1 MVDLAI
7 WIPVF
12 IVSILVLIKA
22 AEYFTKSAEQIGLA
36 FRLPQFIIGVTIVAI
51 GTSLPEIISSVFAV
65 VRNSSEIVIGNVIGS
80 NVANIFL
87 VLGTAVLVSK
97 KLILKYNIIHIDL
110 PLLLGSTFLL
120 VLTTMDGIFNIYEGI
135 LCLCGFFVYILH
147 AVTAEKEIKKIT
159 MGKIQKEN
167 KKRVRLRVKPIII
180 LILSGFFIYIGAKY
194 SIESVI
200 ALSELL
206 TVGKEAIAASAVAI
220 GTSLPEMIV
229 SITAARK
236 GNPEIAIG
244 NILGSNIFNV
254 LAVMG
259 IPVLF
264 GPIHIPQNMITFG
277 LPILIIA
284 TFLFTF
290 MAWDREIRRFEG
302 CFLIIFYAFFIGKL
316 FNIF

>member
-1 MVDLAI
+1 MVNLAI

-12 IVSILVLIKA
+12 IVSIAILIKA
-22 AEYFTKSAEQIGLA
+22 SEYFTKSAEQIGLS
-36 FRLPQFIIGVTIVAI
+36 FGLPQFIIGVTIVAI
-51 GTSLPEIISSVFAV
+51 GTSLPEIISSIFAV
-65 VRNSSEIVIGNVIGS
+65 LRNSSEIVIGNVVGS
-80 NVANIFL
+80 NIANIFL
-87 VLGTAVLVSK
+87 VLGVAVLINK
-97 KLILKYNIIHIDL
+97 KLVLKYNIIHIDL

-147 AVTAEKEIKKIT
+147 AITAEKEIKKIT
-159 MGKIQKEN
+159 GKKKQQLN
-167 KKRVRLRVKPIII
+167 KKRVKLRIKSIIV
-180 LILSGFFIYIGAKY
+180 LIISGFFIYIGAKY

-206 TVGKEAIAASAVAI
+206 TIGKEAIAASAVAI

-259 IPVLF
+259 IPVF
-264 GPIHIPQNMITFG
+264 IGPLHIPQNMITFG
-277 LPILIIA
+277 LPMLIIA
-284 TFLFTF
+284 TFLFIF
-290 MAWDREIRRFEG
+290 MSWDREIKRFEG
-302 CFLIIFYAFFIGKL
+302 CFLLIFYALFIGKL
-316 FNIF
+316 FKIF